1 MVSQGLADRSSARD
15 RAGLPRVI
23 PNWIGGEER
32 LARGGE
38 VMTKFRPTDGT
49 VLAEIA
55 RSNREDVADA
65 VSAADAAF
73 EAWAR
78 MPAVTRGEV
87 LHRLAS
93 ALEDSVEEITAIVAA
108 ETGKSPA
115 EARGETRGA
124 ISLGRFFAGEGQRLY
139 GRTTG
144 SARPGRQ
151 VMTIREPIGVAGLI
165 VAANTPI
172 ANVAWKVFPALIAG
186 NTAVVKAA
194 EDTPGT
200 AWILGRI
207 ASRAGLAP
215 GVLNVVQGAGP
226 EAGAPLASHPRVGVI
241 SFTGSTRVG
250 KEIQVAAGRRM
261 ARVSLELGGKNALVI
276 LDDADLDRAVDWV
289 LLSAFSNAGQRCA
302 AASRIVVE
310 RGALDEVRARLV
322 ARTRALRVGPT
333 DADDLGP
340 VINARA
346 LARMERALAA
356 ARDAGA
362 EVLVGGTRL
371 EGPDHRDGY
380 YLAPTILANV
390 DPRGELA
397 RTELF
402 GPITALFEARDLDHA
417 IELVNDSPYGL
428 TAAVHTRSYER
439 AMAVTRRVRTGVV
452 TVNGG
457 THGSEPHLPFGG
469 VKQSGNG
476 TREPGTEA
484 LDVYTSLKNVVLD
497 VDPALLEPRLGS

>member
-1 MVSQGLADRSSARD
+1 MVSQGLAHRAASGSTRSVPDR
-15 RAGLPRVI
+15 I
-23 PNWIGGEER
+23 PNRIGGEER
-32 LARGGE
+32 PAVRGG
-38 VMTKFRPTDGT
+38 VLAKHRPTDGT
-49 VLAEIA
+49 VLTELA
-55 RSNREDVADA
+55 RSGADDVAAA
-65 VSAADAAF
+65 VEAARVAF
-73 EAWAR
+73 GPWSR
-78 MPAVTRGEV
+78 TPAVTRGEV
-87 LHRLAS
+87 LHRVAS
-93 ALEDSVEEITAIVAA
+93 TLEDAIEELTAIVAA

-124 ISLGRFFAGEGQRLY
+124 IALGRFFAGEGQRLY

-144 SARPGRQ
+144 SGRPGRQ
-151 VMTIREPIGVAGLI
+151 VLTVREPIGVAGLI

-172 ANVAWKVFPALIAG
+172 ANVAWKVFPALVCG
-186 NTAVVKAA
+186 NTAVLKAA
-194 EDTPGT
+194 EDTPAT
-200 AWILGRI
+200 AWAFARI
-207 ASRAGLAP
+207 ALEAGLPP
-215 GVLNVVQGAGP
+215 GVLNVIQGAGA
-226 EAGAPLASHPRVGVI
+226 EAGVPLVAHPDVGVI

-250 KEIQVAAGRRM
+250 TEIQALAGRRL

-276 LDDADLDRAVDWV
+276 LDDADLDRAVDWA

-310 RGALDEVRARLV
+310 RGVADEVRERLV

-346 LARMERALAA
+346 LHRMEAALAA
-356 ARDAGA
+356 AGDAGA
-362 EVLVGGTRL
+362 EVLVGGSRL
-371 EGPDHRDGY
+371 EDDAHRNGY

-402 GPITALFEARDLDHA
+402 GPITALLAARDLDHA
-417 IELVNDSPYGL
+417 IALTNDSPYGL

-439 AMAVTRRVRTGVV
+439 AMAFARRVESGVV

-484 LDVYTSLKNVVLD
+484 LDVYTSTKNVVLD
-497 VDPALLEPRLGS
+497 VDPALLEPPRGS